1 MQISQDF
8 TIGEM
13 FPSVFGLLHCRNKI
27 LSNSSSS
34 NLCLLDPMTNF
45 AFVNTLSQLAWLAGI
60 ALYFMNIFLIL
71 LKDPFSKMENSLLFD
86 CKNSSTSETIRC
98 KQKNGPPPWQIYP
111 ILDIFPCSFWL
122 NKSKVS
128 CFVSDGSTK
137 LVSIS

>member
-71 LKDPFSKMENSLLFD
+71 LKDPFSKIENSLLFD
-86 CKNSSTSETIRC
+86 CKNSSTSETT
-98 KQKNGPPPWQIYP
+98 
-111 ILDIFPCSFWL
+111 
-122 NKSKVS
+122 
-128 CFVSDGSTK
+128 FVSSLTPKRDSVESPLILLPCNYGNWGYRILK
-137 LVSIS
+137 VDYHQILIHF